1 MRARAS
7 SVFRSLAAYARASAP
22 AQGSV
27 IRMSNP
33 LIQRGLSAR
42 VRTAVPSSLS
52 VTEVLGMRRLG
63 AAPRRIVMTLSMLLT
78 VLASF
83 ADAVAAQLTLT
94 WTAGST
100 DELGFSVKRS
110 LGDQGTFSE
119 VARTGHGV
127 TSFIDAGL
135 SDATTYC
142 YRLRA
147 FN

>member
-7 SVFRSLAAYARASAP
+7 GVFRSLAAYARAL
-22 AQGSV
+22 SV
-27 IRMSNP
+27 
-33 LIQRGLSAR
+33 R
-42 VRTAVPSSLS
+42 VHPVVPSSLS

-63 AAPRRIVMTLSMLLT
+63 AASRRIVMTLSMLLT